1 MKVKEFFDA
10 VRDALGQTESGN
22 DPIGCDY
29 FISDMEK
36 LFEEWEEESK
46 HLERKM

>member
-1 MKVKEFFDA
+1 MEPEEFFEA
-10 VRDALGQTESGN
+10 VKDALGQTESN

-36 LFEEWEEESK
+36 LFDDWERESK